1 MRRFLQFVREVML
14 ALGAFVAVAGYLL
27 VSAAMAT
34 IVINDFQ
41 LDTYVTLKTGLAA
54 VTFVVLTIWPPIIVF
69 CGPGKT
75 NRNEIPLDRGDRSW

>member
-54 VTFVVLTIWPPIIVF
+54 VTFVVLTIWPPIVVF

-75 NRNEIPLDRGDRSW
+75 NRNEIPLDRDYGSW

>member
-14 ALGAFVAVAGYLL
+14 AIGAFVAVAGYLL
-27 VSAAMAT
+27 VPAAMAT

-54 VTFVVLTIWPPIIVF
+54 VMFVVFTIWPPIIVF

-75 NRNEIPLDRGDRSW
+75 NRNEIPLDRDHDNW

>member
-1 MRRFLQFVREVML
+1 MRRFLQFVRETML
-14 ALGAFVAVAGYLL
+14 ALGAFVAAATYLL
-27 VSAAMAT
+27 VSAGMAT

-75 NRNEIPLDRGDRSW
+75 NKNEIPLDRGDRSW

>member
-1 MRRFLQFVREVML
+1 MRRFLQFVREVIL
-14 ALGAFVAVAGYLL
+14 AIGAFVAVAGYLL

-69 CGPGKT
+69 CGPG
-75 NRNEIPLDRGDRSW
+75 EIPREDVAVYQR

>member
-54 VTFVVLTIWPPIIVF
+54 VTFVVLTIWPPIVVF
-69 CGPGKT
+69 CGSDRRI
-75 NRNEIPLDRGDRSW
+75 RNQVPLDRDNGSW

>member
-1 MRRFLQFVREVML
+1 MRRFLQFVREVIL
-14 ALGAFVAVAGYLL
+14 AIGAFVAVAGYLL

-54 VTFVVLTIWPPIIVF
+54 VMFVVFTIWPPIIVF

-75 NRNEIPLDRGDRSW
+75 NRNQVPLDRDYGSW

>member
-1 MRRFLQFVREVML
+1 MRRFLQFVREVIL
-14 ALGAFVAVAGYLL
+14 AIGAFVAVAGYLL

-54 VTFVVLTIWPPIIVF
+54 VVFVMLTIWPPIIVF

-75 NRNEIPLDRGDRSW
+75 DKNQIILDDDGQSW

>member
-1 MRRFLQFVREVML
+1 MRRFLQFVREVIL

-54 VTFVVLTIWPPIIVF
+54 VMFVVFTIWPPIIVF

-75 NRNEIPLDRGDRSW
+75 NKNQIPLDRGDRSW

>member
-1 MRRFLQFVREVML
+1 MRRFLQFVREMML
-14 ALGAFVAVAGYLL
+14 AIGAFVAVAGYLL

-54 VTFVVLTIWPPIIVF
+54 VMFVVLTIWPPIIVF

-75 NRNEIPLDRGDRSW
+75 SKNEIPLDRGDHSW

>member
-1 MRRFLQFVREVML
+1 MML
-14 ALGAFVAVAGYLL
+14 ALGTFIAVVGYVL

-41 LDTYVTLKTGLAA
+41 LDTYVTLKTGVAA
-54 VTFVVLTIWPPIIVF
+54 VLFVVFTVWPPIIVF

-75 NRNEIPLDRGDRSW
+75 DKNQIILDDDDRSW

>member
-1 MRRFLQFVREVML
+1 MRRFLQFVREVVL
-14 ALGAFVAVAGYLL
+14 AIGAFVAVAGYLL

-54 VTFVVLTIWPPIIVF
+54 VMFVVFTIWPPIIVF

-75 NRNEIPLDRGDRSW
+75 NRNQVPLDRDYGSW

>member
-1 MRRFLQFVREVML
+1 ML

-54 VTFVVLTIWPPIIVF
+54 VTFVVLTIWPPIVVF

-75 NRNEIPLDRGDRSW
+75 NRNEIPLDRDHGNW

>member
-41 LDTYVTLKTGLAA
+41 LDTYVSLKTGLAA
-54 VTFVVLTIWPPIIVF
+54 VMFVVLTIWPPIIVF
-69 CGPGKT
+69 CGPGNSNK
-75 NRNEIPLDRGDRSW
+75 NEIPLDRGDRSW